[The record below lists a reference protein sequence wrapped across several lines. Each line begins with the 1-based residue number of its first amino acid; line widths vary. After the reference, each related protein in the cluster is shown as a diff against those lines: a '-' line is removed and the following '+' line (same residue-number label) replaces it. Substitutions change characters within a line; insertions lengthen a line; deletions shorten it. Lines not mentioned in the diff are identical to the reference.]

1 MQLTRI
7 LIALIVFCSGRAVLC
22 ADGPDTTSSVSVR
35 PHTRELRLLLGAAK
49 HPAVRIER
57 TAGQSLRMEALA
69 PLAPMLGFGYVHSL
83 APGRLLDVELAWA
96 ATPQAY
102 RFEVGVI
109 RDPVGDVIP
118 EAQGVH
124 TADLTAFDRMVLQLG
139 YREELFSDRRW
150 SIRLLAGITLEKR
163 LERSDNFTISYKVR
177 EGPSSWSVL
186 DLEMAYDR
194 TFVSGFCGG
203 IQGMFM
209 LGEKG
214 ALSLELRAVHTGRDL
229 FQAFYTLAPGQPQ
242 RSKGVSATSGDR
254 LVLAISYVWR
264 LSSGA

>member
-1 MQLTRI
+1 
-7 LIALIVFCSGRAVLC
+7 
-22 ADGPDTTSSVSVR
+22 
-35 PHTRELRLLLGAAK
+35 
-49 HPAVRIER
+49 
-57 TAGQSLRMEALA
+57 
-69 PLAPMLGFGYVHSL
+69 
-83 APGRLLDVELAWA
+83 
-96 ATPQAY
+96 
-102 RFEVGVI
+102 
-109 RDPVGDVIP
+109 
-118 EAQGVH
+118 
-124 TADLTAFDRMVLQLG
+124 
-139 YREELFSDRRW
+139 
-150 SIRLLAGITLEKR
+150 LLAGITLEKR